1 VVDKAPT
8 ESRLRHT
15 APTGSPRSPATGSRH
30 TLTIGSS
37 LALLA
42 GFLAV
47 HAWLTVL
54 GTRIKPETFNDIDIY
69 RWWVANGFA
78 AHSWPVFDFPW
89 VYPAGAIAPMVA
101 AGAEGTSATTTYELA
116 WCALVMA
123 LDAFAILVLVRRG
136 RVRGAWWWLG
146 FQTLLGLVAI
156 GRLEGITAPMMVI
169 ALSLALERP
178 RFSAALL
185 TAGAWIKIAPGAL
198 LIALASAVRRPVR
211 DVIVPAAVTC
221 AVVVGAVV
229 AGGGAAN
236 LLSFL
241 KVQGNRGLQVESVA
255 ATPWVLAAS
264 SRHDVAITYNT
275 AINTFEVTGPGTVPV
290 NAALDSMLLMG
301 FVVLAALIWRARR
314 RGSHALLASAL
325 ATSALL
331 IVLNKVGSPQF
342 ISWLAPPVAVALCRV
357 GNDAA
362 SRPPRERWHSWPV
375 IATLVLV
382 VAALTQAVYPFGYN
396 GVVGGELG
404 MGLVLATRNL
414 LLVVVLVMAVVAVV
428 RAGDDPPEPVDALD
442 GDDADVDDDVEDA
455 HGADTLLSRRAAE

>member
-1 VVDKAPT
+1 MT
-8 ESRLRHT
+8 SRQGEVLGRSRIVLFT
-15 APTGSPRSPATGSRH
+15 AFIAVH
-30 TLTIGSS
+30 LW
-37 LALLA
+37 LALQ
-42 GFLAV
+42 
-47 HAWLTVL
+47 
-54 GTRIKPETFNDIDIY
+54 GTIQRSSTFHDVDLY
-69 RWWVANGFA
+69 RFWIGQGL
-78 AHSWPVFDFPW
+78 HHGQWPVLDFPW
-89 VYPAGAIAPMVA
+89 VYPAGALAPMMVA
-101 AGAEGTSATTTYELA
+101 AVLDTHHTTSYAVI
-116 WCALVMA
+116 WSVLVTV
-123 LDAFAILVLVRRG
+123 LDAIAVLVLIRRG
-136 RVRGAWWWLG
+136 NLRGAWWWLA
-146 FQTLLGLVAI
+146 FQAALGVIAL
-156 GRLEGITAPMMVI
+156 GRLDAIAAPILVI

-178 RFSAALL
+178 RLSAALL
-185 TAGAWIKIAPGAL
+185 TVGAWIKIAPGAVVV
-198 LIALASAVRRPVR
+198 ALAAAVRRPVR

-221 AVVVGAVV
+221 VVVVGAVV

-290 NAALDSMLLMG
+290 NAALDSMLLIG
-301 FVVLAALIWRARR
+301 LVVLAALIWRARR

-357 GNDAA
+357 SDDVAP
-362 SRPPRERWHSWPV
+362 RPPRERWHSWPV

-382 VAALTQAVYPFGYN
+382 TAALTQAVYPFGYN
-396 GVVGGELG
+396 GVVGAELG

-414 LLVVVLVMAVVAVV
+414 LLVVVLVMGVVAIV
-428 RAGDDPPEPVDALD
+428 RAGDDPPEADALSE
-442 GDDADVDDDVEDA
+442 GDDDPVHVPTERPPIRMS
-455 HGADTLLSRRAAE
+455 G

>member
-15 APTGSPRSPATGSRH
+15 VQTGSPRSPATGSRH

-54 GTRIKPETFNDIDIY
+54 GTRIKPETFNDIDLY

-123 LDAFAILVLVRRG
+123 LDALAILVLVRRG

-146 FQTLLGLVAI
+146 FQTLLGVVAI
-156 GRLEGITAPMMVI
+156 GRLEGITAPITVI

-178 RFSAALL
+178 RLSAALL

-221 AVVVGAVV
+221 AAVVGAVV

-264 SRHDVAITYNT
+264 SRHDVAIAYNT
-275 AINTFEVTGPGTVPV
+275 SINTYEVSGPGTMQV
-290 NAALDSMLLMG
+290 NASLDALLL
-301 FVVLAALIWRARR
+301 VALTALAMLIWRARR

-342 ISWLAPPVAVALCRV
+342 ASWLAPPVAVALSRV
-357 GNDAA
+357 GDDDAP
-362 SRPPRERWHSWPV
+362 RPPRERWHSWPV
-375 IATLVLV
+375 LATLLLV
-382 VAALTQAVYPFGYN
+382 VAGLTQAVYPFGYS
-396 GVVGGELG
+396 GVVNAERG

-414 LLVVVLVMAVVAVV
+414 LLVVVLVLAVVTVV
-428 RAGDDPPEPVDALD
+428 RAGDDPPEADALGE
-442 GDDADVDDDVEDA
+442 GDDDPVHVPTERPPIRMS
-455 HGADTLLSRRAAE
+455 G